1 MTDHVLRGRI
11 NRRQGEAGESIAKY
25 QLRVLGV
32 CQLEDLHNH
41 WRLIRWVDQKRMVA
55 QVAAASKVAGDLM
68 GILPGGR
75 RVLAEVK
82 DCDEDTLPYSRL
94 KPHQHDNLKQ
104 NADLG
109 GLSLIIW
116 VRYGQPL
123 VIDYSLLADLG
134 YGPRGSISLGIA
146 AAAEWKGVRNEA

>member
-1 MTDHVLRGRI
+1 MSDHTMRGRI

-25 QLRVLGV
+25 QLGVLGV
-32 CQLEDLHNH
+32 CQLEDIHNH
-41 WRLIRWVDQKRMVA
+41 WRLIRWVDKTRMVA
-55 QVAAASKVAGDLM
+55 QVAAATKVAGDLT

-82 DCDEDTLPYSRL
+82 DCDESTLVYSRL
-94 KPHQHDNLKQ
+94 KPHQHNQLRQ

-109 GLSLIIW
+109 GLSLIVW

-123 VIDYSLLADLG
+123 VIDYSLLDNLG
-134 YGPRGSISLGIA
+134 YGPGKSISLDMA
-146 AAAEWKGVRNEA
+146 AAAAWRGV